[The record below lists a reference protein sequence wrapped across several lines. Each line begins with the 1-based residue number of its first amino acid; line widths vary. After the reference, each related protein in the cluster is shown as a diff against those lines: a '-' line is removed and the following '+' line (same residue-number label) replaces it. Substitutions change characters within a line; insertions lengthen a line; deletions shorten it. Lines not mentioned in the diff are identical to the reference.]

1 MKIVCGENRQTL
13 FVKLIRILTIRYLT
27 KNQLL

>member
-1 MKIVCGENRQTL
+1 MEIVYGENSQTL

-27 KNQLL
+27 KNKLL